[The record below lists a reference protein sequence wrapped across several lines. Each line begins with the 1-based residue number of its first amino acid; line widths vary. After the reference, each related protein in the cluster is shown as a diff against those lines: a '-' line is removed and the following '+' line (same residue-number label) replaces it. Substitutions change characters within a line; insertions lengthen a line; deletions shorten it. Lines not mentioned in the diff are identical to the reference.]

1 MKYTITLYSDGKM
14 RSKEEFTQLP
24 LYTVLNVAANALYY
38 GDVEY
43 EITNERGDVV
53 AYAYTEDSP
62 RAIEKANDYA
72 ADMKEARADMAGEFQ
87 REELAS
93 RKHCGAGKS

>member
-1 MKYTITLYSDGKM
+1 MKYTLTTYLDGKKLSVYSEPHLWTAL
-14 RSKEEFTQLP
+14 R
-24 LYTVLNVAANALYY
+24 NAANTLGISA
-38 GDVEY
+38 DEY

-62 RAIEKANDYA
+62 KAIEKANDYA
-72 ADMKEARADMAGEFQ
+72 ADMKEARADMARDIQ
-87 REELAS
+87 RDELAS

>member
-1 MKYTITLYSDGKM
+1 MKYTLTTYCDGK
-14 RSKEEFTQLP
+14 RVNN
-24 LYTVLNVAANALYY
+24 YRIAVLRDALH
-38 GDVEY
+38 DAMVLLDCTNNDEY

-62 RAIEKANDYA
+62 KAKEKEADYA
-72 ADMKEARADMAGEFQ
+72 ADMKEARADMARDIQ
-87 REELAS
+87 RDELAS